1 MSHIIFRFLSIAPD
15 TVKIAVKRKWKR
27 DICRNGAWLKKFY
40 AFMDAGMDNVIK
52 KTNAPRKKNPSW
64 DSWKQEKAMEWLLQK
79 FHFTFDHM
87 LIIQNPYGEV
97 PLSSMLVF
105 ETDEKCLV

>member
-52 KTNAPRKKNPSW
+52 KTNAPRKLS
-64 DSWKQEKAMEWLLQK
+64 
-79 FHFTFDHM
+79 
-87 LIIQNPYGEV
+87 LIHI
-97 PLSSMLVF
+97 
-105 ETDEKCLV
+105 